1 MSKRSADIVF
11 IIISAA
17 VLILLSKYGLLQ
29 KHIGFALIPTLIAY
43 FLGQFVQSR
52 FKNSKED

>member
-1 MSKRSADIVF
+1 MSKRSADIV
-11 IIISAA
+11 IIIITAA
-17 VLILLSKYGLLQ
+17 ALIGLSEYGLL
-29 KHIGFALIPTLIAY
+29 KRHIGFALIPILIAY